1 MNPFR
6 MRLTSDTAA
15 LPEPAGAKW
24 QQQLGG
30 QIPSGALFTPHGPLH
45 LNPRP
50 RFRALAPGTDRG
62 RFAHAGKS
70 VKPTASLRRFSRP
83 RAAQPIHPGRDSRSF
98 RMPGLAPTYRK
109 QCESGR
115 ILCACGCCCPNAR
128 NVALSLVVNTDRAE
142 TRVTLVRCRRREPAR
157 CQVSAFFQI
166 AGYTAFRLFR
176 GIVFRRVLLPRRH
189 YQ

>member
-1 MNPFR
+1 MATAVRRANTIRCPFHGAR
-6 MRLTSDTAA
+6 SPPFKSLTAFPRSCARNRPWPLRSRRKKRQANSIATAILTSSRRAA
-15 LPEPAGAKW
+15 D
-24 QQQLGG
+24 
-30 QIPSGALFTPHGPLH
+30 SSRT
-45 LNPRP
+45 
-50 RFRALAPGTDRG
+50 
-62 RFAHAGKS
+62 
-70 VKPTASLRRFSRP
+70 RFSIFSN
-83 RAAQPIHPGRDSRSF
+83 AGPG
-98 RMPGLAPTYRK
+98 
-109 QCESGR
+109 ESGR

>member
-30 QIPSGALFTPHGPLH
+30 QIPSGALFTAHGPLH

-70 VKPTASLRRFSRP
+70 VK
-83 RAAQPIHPGRDSRSF
+83 
-98 RMPGLAPTYRK
+98 PTYRK